1 MQLVSVNWPVW
12 VWMLVWL
19 VVCSFVLTLKQTGN
33 QSRVHLT
40 SQSLTAGIVPTPS
53 DLELDNQKRMDGWCV
68 QEDRNQKQ
76 KLQTITFP
84 APCFNFLSRASCF
97 KRPDFCPY
105 IHWTSNWGLLAS
117 MPFVHEFPYSHVIYF
132 KESPMLLYS
141 CSLSRTKRKP
151 EPTCQRFTKQRFHL
165 WLPKEKPVT
174 GNSSGNTGSYS
185 FFSHFRCD

>member
-1 MQLVSVNWPVW
+1 MSVNASVIGCLFLCINPETDWQPVQGAPYFS
-12 VWMLVWL
+12 V
-19 VVCSFVLTLKQTGN
+19 FD
-33 QSRVHLT
+33 SRY
-40 SQSLTAGIVPTPS
+40 SSPS

-68 QEDRNQKQ
+68 QEDQKQ

-84 APCFNFLSRASCF
+84 APSFNFLSRASCC

-117 MPFVHEFPYSHVIYF
+117 MPFVHEFPYSHSTYF
-132 KESPMLLYS
+132 KESFILLYS

-165 WLPKEKPVT
+165 
-174 GNSSGNTGSYS
+174 
-185 FFSHFRCD
+185 